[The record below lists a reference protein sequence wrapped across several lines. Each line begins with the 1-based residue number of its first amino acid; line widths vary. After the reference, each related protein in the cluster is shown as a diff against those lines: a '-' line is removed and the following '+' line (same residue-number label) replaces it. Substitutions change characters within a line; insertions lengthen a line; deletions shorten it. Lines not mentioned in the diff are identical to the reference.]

1 MRKVIEHLRDKP
13 LHIRERILILAM
25 AVAAPVLITVWY
37 VSFSSKPA
45 DDRISTIEAV
55 SGTIQ
60 SVTTN
65 PEFADTFQTP
75 SLSPREE
82 NTGSTQTGNAIGAT
96 GGETQNP
103 DSELYPGYDENGEI
117 VR

>member
-1 MRKVIEHLRDKP
+1 MRKVIEHIRNKP

-37 VSFSSKPA
+37 ASFSTQPQEN
-45 DDRISTIEAV
+45 RISTIEAV

-65 PEFADTFQTP
+65 PEFAETFKSP
-75 SLSPREE
+75 SLSSKNE

-96 GGETQNP
+96 EGETQNP
-103 DSELYPGYDENGEI
+103 DSQLYPGYDENGEI
-117 VR
+117 LR